1 MCHMSENILLRKDA
15 PHVKIYI
22 LVAHI
27 KDYFPYAEKT
37 SFTMTSFSLPN

>member
-15 PHVKIYI
+15 PHVKIYT
-22 LVAHI
+22 LVARI
-27 KDYFPYAEKT
+27 KAYYPHAEKT